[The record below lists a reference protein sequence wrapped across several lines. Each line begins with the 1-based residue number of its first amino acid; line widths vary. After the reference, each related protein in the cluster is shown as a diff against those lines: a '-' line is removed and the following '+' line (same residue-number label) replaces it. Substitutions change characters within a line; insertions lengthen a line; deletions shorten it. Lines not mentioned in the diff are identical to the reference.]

1 MGQLRAGLRA
11 YALEGHSPGETLK
24 RLDRMLQTISG
35 RGMATAGVRDRGSAT
50 GTLRYAERGP
60 PAAGRRPTGAARRT

>member
-35 RGMATAGVRDRGSAT
+35 RGMATAGYAIVDPDDGDAALRRARVTRRRSSSDPGAT
-50 GTLRYAERGP
+50 P
-60 PAAGRRPTGAARRT
+60 P